1 MAVQLRVMSTAG
13 SQCDAGGCQGP
24 RGVGIAELQA
34 ELAAIQAD
42 HARLRTAMVQNL

>member
-1 MAVQLRVMSTAG
+1 MHSLLCCAQEA
-13 SQCDAGGCQGP
+13 P
-24 RGVGIAELQA
+24 RGAGVAGLRA